1 MAVVTRS
8 TMTQW
13 AVVGA
18 AAALFVSGGLASA
31 QAKQSVS
38 KAVVKQIQAAQKAIE
53 AKNWGECSSQ
63 LRQASALPGK
73 TPYDDY
79 AVNELLG
86 FCAIRG
92 NDFATAAR
100 ALEAG
105 LNAGFLAQDQVPSRV
120 RALSQVNYQL
130 KNYAKSIDYGNR
142 AIRGGF
148 ADDDIYVLVAQ
159 AYYIQGDHK
168 GTLRFVSDWVEG
180 VEKRGQAPKENALQL
195 MLSSCLKL
203 DDSECTTMA
212 LEKLVSRYPKD
223 EYWQNLMQKLLRS
236 DATDR
241 VMLNVYRL
249 AAVVNAMR
257 RADDYIEMAQ
267 LAIEAGLP
275 GEAQSVLEQGI
286 NKKVIAEARD
296 IDRANRLL
304 ATAKRQADAD
314 RATLSTQEKEAA
326 AAKTGDAEVRLGQA
340 FLSYGMNDKALAAI
354 QRGIARGNLRNP
366 AEAQLSLG
374 MAQLQLG
381 NKSEAAKAFRAAR
394 GDATLSRVG
403 NLWALHAAQ

>member
-1 MAVVTRS
+1 
-8 TMTQW
+8 
-13 AVVGA
+13 
-18 AAALFVSGGLASA
+18 
-31 QAKQSVS
+31 
-38 KAVVKQIQAAQKAIE
+38 
-53 AKNWGECSSQ
+53 
-63 LRQASALPGK
+63 
-73 TPYDDY
+73 
-79 AVNELLG
+79 
-86 FCAIRG
+86 
-92 NDFATAAR
+92 
-100 ALEAG
+100 
-105 LNAGFLAQDQVPSRV
+105 
-120 RALSQVNYQL
+120 
-130 KNYAKSIDYGNR
+130 
-142 AIRGGF
+142 
-148 ADDDIYVLVAQ
+148 
-159 AYYIQGDHK
+159 
-168 GTLRFVSDWVEG
+168 
-180 VEKRGQAPKENALQL
+180 
-195 MLSSCLKL
+195 
-203 DDSECTTMA
+203 MA

-340 FLSYGMNDKALAAI
+340 FLSYGMNDKALAAL

>member
-63 LRQASALPGK
+63 LFQASAAPGK

-86 FCAIRG
+86 FCAIRR

-100 ALEAG
+100 ALEGG

-168 GTLRFVSDWVEG
+168 STLRFVSDWGEG
-180 VEKRGQAPKENALQL
+180 VEKRGQPPKENALQL

-203 DDSECTTMA
+203 DDSECTTIA

-249 AAVVNAMR
+249 AADVNAMR